1 MNKNRYRV
9 IFSQARG
16 LFIAVAEIVK
26 SRTKAAG
33 QSAGPVLD
41 DESSQFTPNSYKRL
55 NPLNFAVISV
65 LGAVVYTMPLSG
77 IANTQII
84 ADKSAP
90 NSQQATI
97 LNSSN
102 GVTQVNI
109 QTPSA
114 GGVSRNT
121 YTQFD
126 VGQKGAILNNSRNNA
141 QTQLGGWVQ
150 GNPWL
155 AGGEAKVILNEVN
168 SSNPSQLKGYLEVA
182 GKSAQVVIANPS
194 GLVCD
199 GCGVINADRFTLTT
213 GQAVMNQGYLE
224 SFRVRDGQVTIAGK
238 GLDGSLTPYTDI
250 YTRALNVNAG
260 LYANNLNV
268 VLGQNDVNIKDQV
281 TPQINAVTSGS
292 GDSNKPNFALDV
304 GQLGGMYAGKIFLV
318 GNEHGLGVRN
328 AGSINATSN
337 QLTLNSNGDLINTGN
352 IIANKDQ
359 VQLNAQN
366 IQNTGN
372 ISSATSWVTVQSQN
386 LDNSGLI
393 STADEL
399 HLQNK
404 NVMTN
409 TGKLNA
415 ARIVLDTD
423 SLKNSGSIEQTGL
436 QAFDVKAGQMTNIGG
451 KIGIPKPT
459 DTGET
464 GTGGGTTTEPTVPT
478 DPSQDGGSLGVVTT
492 EDITPKTY
500 DKGYIHVKNNFNNDS
515 GAIVAN
521 GGVDL
526 DSSNGLNNQDGQLNL
541 GTVNIKGDDFN
552 NDRGQLTVK
561 QADIQTQRFSNQAG
575 HLASNQALKIQ
586 ANSANNQ
593 KGKIQSVEQLDI
605 NIANELNNAEGQIA
619 SHADVNVV
627 ASNLNNTSGVVY
639 SEEQGV
645 QVNAY
650 QAIDNTAG
658 LIQAKTNLN
667 LNSTSL
673 NNTSGQIIADQITQ
687 KHTSVN
693 NTEGSIVANQDL
705 SSIVQQFDN
714 NLGQIQAKSVQLNH
728 DQLNNSGSIYADQ
741 DLTFTGQNLQNSGSL
756 AAGQNLSLNSS
767 TLQNDQE
774 GLIAAGLDRD
784 GKLSD
789 SGNLSIQV
797 DQADLHGQTFAGN
810 NLNVSSKNNINASN
824 GQLQAQNVTLQSKTG
839 SVSTEAAT
847 VIAKNQLSID
857 SQDLINNHKGQLSA
871 QNLSLNA
878 KQLDNRQGQIQHI
891 ATDDL
896 NLNFV
901 KGLNNQDGTIQSN
914 ANNINLTTTTLN
926 NESGKLIH
934 AGKQKLNLQLNSL
947 QGSQGQILSN
957 GELELNADQ
966 VVLDGATTSADQI
979 NITANSLS
987 HQKGQLLQSGTMSP
1001 LALAIKKELNN
1012 LQGVIAGQKGLDIQ
1026 AGAINNQS
1034 GQLLSG
1040 QGDLNLGVLQA
1051 LDNSHAG
1058 QIVSGTKTSI
1068 QAGSVNNSQ
1077 KGQISAIDSL
1087 TISSLNDINN
1097 ASGQIVANQD
1107 VSIKANGLDN
1117 HLGQIGTSQGKLEI
1131 DTGSGI
1137 LNNSS
1142 GSIQAEKDLMVKAGS
1157 IQNQSG
1163 LINSQSALGIN
1174 SGKGINNDAGQIIA
1188 KQNVSL
1194 NGQGLSNNAGT
1205 IGSIEGN
1212 IKLDTGAGDLSNQ
1225 SGKIQS
1231 AQDLAIK
1238 AQHIDN
1244 QSGLISAQK
1253 RLALDTQGLNN
1264 KKGQIQS
1271 GDVIN
1276 ITGQNLNN
1284 QGGAILTN
1292 ADLTLSIDGILD
1304 NSLEGKLS
1312 GKDTKISSGSI
1323 DNSGKGQINAKDNLS
1338 ITSQQ
1343 SINNQTGVMAAN
1355 QDVRVQSQGLDNTS
1369 GQIGSVQGQLDIN
1382 AGQATLQNTSGSLQA
1397 GGLLNLSS
1405 HGLTNDSGNIV
1416 ALGDST
1422 ILTTGDLSNQSGRIA
1437 SNGTSSITTENLNNH
1452 AGKIQSGD
1460 HADLTLNVKG
1470 ALNSSAGQI
1479 HGGNKLNIQSTTLD
1493 NSQKGQI
1500 SAQNALNIK
1509 TTGKINNQTGQILS
1523 NQSVD
1528 IGSQGLDNDQG
1539 QIASIQDGLKLDAGN
1554 QILSNRSGLL
1564 QAKADLTTKAVAI
1577 DNSSGQI
1584 SSQGKI
1590 DLSSQQAIINQK
1602 GLIVGEQSVDLDAQG
1617 INNNQGQIGTQGNL
1631 TVNTGKQAL
1640 QNQSGILQSGQDL
1653 QVVTGGLDNSVSGQI
1668 SSQGSLN
1675 IQSIGLI
1682 NNNTGL
1688 IAANRD
1694 AILKGQGIGNSQ
1706 GKIGSVDGSL
1716 SLNAGNGLLNNQS
1729 GSLQAAQL
1737 IKISANGVN
1746 NQSGQIIGLKSLVL
1760 DSQNQQLN
1768 NQKGVISSD
1777 QVDIS
1782 SGQLNNEQGLIQAN
1796 SGISIDTHHQDLVNV
1811 NSGQQGGILSQGNVT
1826 LNNVAKLDNSQ
1837 GYVASGKALEI
1848 SANQTENSAGL
1859 LTAGENLKIQ
1869 GIGQNQLLNNQSG
1882 QISSMGNMQLNI
1894 EQIKNQGKQNA
1905 GDANSQIIV
1914 SNQLTINSK
1923 QLDNQNSQGDDAN
1936 TQGIHAGS
1944 LDLTADM
1951 VNNQSGEILSRQ
1963 DANLKISQQ
1972 LNNQSGRINS
1982 VNALNIQGDALAIDN
1997 AKGQL
2002 LAGSNLDI
2010 KAKSLAGDGQVLS
2023 LGDAEIQLKESYQQ
2037 SVDGQLQANNNLS
2050 LSTEADIINDGKI
2063 NAGNKLELKAAN
2075 ISNTADAS
2083 IESHDTNLVAKGQIN
2098 NTGLINGDYTTLK
2111 ADTVNNI
2118 GTGRMYGTDVAI
2130 GAVTLNNL
2138 PDASGKAPIIA
2149 SRGDMNLGVKVL
2161 NNLANTA
2168 DYASQAQI
2176 FSAGGLYLGGA
2187 LDDQRKATGQ
2197 ADVINNESATI
2208 ESLGDMRLSAKQINN
2223 INKHF
2228 TTELVE
2234 VDRQD
2239 NLEKF
2244 YWGWYNF
2251 DGTKIRGMNPKEDWS
2266 KYTYSEIIYET
2277 QTLESAPG
2285 QIKAGGN
2292 MLLIAD
2298 NIMNDKSQILAG
2310 GELKVEG
2317 GTIHSDDTKGI
2328 RKVVDKGTQEL
2339 YWKYESHDYNP
2350 FEISSETGIDL
2361 SIAQAIGH
2369 YALNQENK
2377 PIEDVSGS
2385 KTADV
2390 VIAQDA
2396 NDDINALKAIGNN
2409 TTVNQDGLAK
2419 NKDLGIDDSGSVQ
2432 TDVKVSNQDQD
2443 NHQIDEKDHSIQVLD
2458 TEEKQGIS
2466 ADQAKGKA
2474 TANQTI
2480 APDQTGTGEEFEIRT
2495 IDGQKVK
2502 VPNNALYR
2510 VSGDKQSGYLVET
2523 DPAFTNYNQWL
2534 SSDYMLKALGL
2545 DPAMQQK
2552 RIGDGFYEQRMV
2564 QDQIANLTGYRFLEG
2579 YATDEEQYKALMNN
2593 GVTYAK
2599 LYGLQPGIALT
2610 AAQIAQL
2617 TSDIVWLVEKDVTL
2631 PDGSVT
2637 RALVPQVYVKARVGD
2652 LKGDGTLLAGNSVS
2666 FKLGGDLINSAT
2678 IAGREAVQITADNV
2692 NNLSGRIQG
2701 NTVGITTQN
2710 DLNNIGG
2717 QIKANDAMALNVG
2730 GNLNLTTTTRTSES
2744 EIGGFSSSVTGL
2756 DRIAGLYV
2764 GNGVTVDPDKATLV
2778 VDVAGNTVLKGAEI
2792 SNISGATVLN
2802 TKGNVDIGTV
2812 ETGYKLTSI
2821 RDARNSSVSQKT
2833 QDVGSQLNSSGSL
2846 LVNGQNIN
2854 IKGSSLNSEQGTA
2867 QLSATDHL
2875 NIEEGRQTSQLDSQ
2889 WHSKHKGTLSSKTE
2903 TGYLHETSDEAIA
2916 STVTGKDVSLS
2927 GNNIDIRGSQVIAD
2941 NTTQIQAKE
2950 NINITTAE
2958 NTYTNQ
2964 YEQTVKKSGFTASLS
2979 DGVAS
2984 VGYGKSSL
2992 NTKDDGQSTTLT
3004 QSVIG
3009 SKTGDTTIIAGK
3021 DLTAEAAIL
3030 SSGKDLNL
3038 QGANVNLNTGY
3049 ESNEQH
3055 SEVHSKNSGISVG
3068 ITYSPIAAAASSYK
3082 KNTENGQ
3089 FSDSAVGQVM
3099 QQANAIDKAFMAAKT
3114 PIVFT
3119 AGSHKSDQTSDSST
3133 TQAVV
3138 TQAKAAGNLNIIA
3151 TAGNINSQGAQ
3162 LSAEGD
3168 ALLHAKDTI
3177 NLAYATDHQEQTAS
3191 SKQSGFS
3198 IDTRDWLAPAGVY
3211 NDKQKGSAEADKVT
3225 GTQLSVGG
3233 KTILQTEQGDINILG
3248 SSVASQGDVNL
3259 NAARDINIKST
3270 QNSQSQSESSKS
3282 SGIGSAQISDT
3293 EQFYGYMKGGSQSNS
3308 NSIEQQRSQVGSLEG
3323 NVNIQAGNNYNQQV
3337 ADVIANKD
3345 INITAKKINVL
3356 EDKNT
3361 GSTSSSSDDLKIGI
3375 FKRISSPILDLLGAG
3390 DKLANNSQADDRTLA
3405 LQAIA
3410 VGAQG
3415 YQSYSD
3421 IKGGSFAKAE
3431 AGIGF
3436 STSKSKQTSSYATSQ
3451 QNSIKAGRNVNL
3463 TSTEGDIHL
3472 QNTQVN
3478 AKEQIS
3484 LDAAKNI
3491 LLESG
3496 QSQLKADGKNRNA
3509 GLSAGVGASVGAE
3522 TGVYIYAEAGYGKG
3536 SNHLDSNTHSQTTL
3550 DAGKVSL
3557 KSKGDTTLAGAT
3569 ATANRIDADVGG
3581 KLSIISQQDK
3591 VEQDIDQA
3599 GIGGRVQA
3607 SLGSAWQ
3614 ASGNVNQS
3622 NAKGSSNGVN
3632 EQSGLFAGDGGY
3644 HVNADS
3650 VDLKGGAI
3658 VSTATKDNND
3668 LTANSL
3674 TFSNIENKSSYDAS
3688 TVSLSGGT
3696 SFNKDKAGSTDGK
3709 ASNPTNNDNWRN
3721 ATSFSPSLPQQES
3734 DKDSSTTYATL
3745 SDGNITI
3752 GGKQTTVEQLGIH
3765 SDAATANQKID
3776 SLPNLQNI
3784 LDNQKSVADATS
3796 TIAAAVRTYSQNQQ
3810 IKAEEAKKNAEKEA
3824 IAELKEK
3831 GGADWEEYQSKTTDA
3846 EKQKIL
3852 ADHFIEYQ
3860 YASDEAQAW
3869 GMGGDKSRAV
3879 NAVTVAITGALGGQ
3893 TDLQVVAN
3901 TLAPYAAQQIGDKFG
3916 HGEDKNQ
3923 AAQLVS
3929 HAILGA
3935 VLAYVNNGNSA
3946 AGGSAAV
3953 ASEAAAIYLTNQYKD
3968 KKEYQNDKGEFIPNL
3983 LPEDVKTQIRDL
3995 TAAIGAVVGGTVG
4008 DSAFN
4013 AQIAGVVGQNA
4024 VENNV
4029 DSIKDYQDAKKNS
4042 DTMYKSTCAALGL
4055 SPSDPACGQYIR
4067 KEGLEILKGTAM
4079 VFIPTEPYELL
4090 PLGKGVAVVLKGTKK
4105 VIAVFKDVKAAENAV
4120 EKAGAK
4126 IENNVYRDDD
4136 LWSNRPSGKRE
4147 IASGLVGT
4155 DFEKWLK
4162 SKYGGSGSFNKGG
4175 REFDGSIGN
4184 TNRWYEAK
4192 SGNYWKDQTQTPQKL
4207 SKFKS
4212 DMGARKKIAESNGAT
4227 YELHSNTPIPQNIK
4241 SWLSEKGIPFYEHQ

>member
-121 YTQFD
+121 YSQFD

-318 GNEHGLGVRN
+318 GNEHGLGMRN

-366 IQNTGN
+366 IQNIGN
-372 ISSATSWVTVQSQN
+372 ISSATSRVTVQSQN

-436 QAFDVKAGQMTNIGG
+436 QAFDVKASQMTNIGG

-619 SHADVNVV
+619 SHTDVNVV

-645 QVNAY
+645 QVDAY

-658 LIQAKTNLN
+658 LIQAKTKLN

-693 NTEGSIVANQDL
+693 NTEGSIVAHQGIY
-705 SSIVQQFDN
+705 SKVGKFDN
-714 NLGQIQAKSVQLNH
+714 NQGQIQAKSVQLNH

-741 DLTFTGQNLQNSGSL
+741 DLNITGQGIQNTGSI

-878 KQLDNRQGQIQHI
+878 KQLENRQGQIQHI

-1564 QAKADLTTKAVAI
+1564 QAKTDLTTKAVVI

-1602 GLIVGEQSVDLDAQG
+1602 GLIVGEQSVDLGAQG

-1706 GKIGSVDGSL
+1706 GKIGSVNGSL

-1848 SANQTENSAGL
+1848 SANQIENSAGL

-1905 GDANSQIIV
+1905 GDANSQIIA

-2118 GTGRMYGTDVAI
+2118 GTGRIYGTDVAI

-2176 FSAGGLYLGGA
+2176 FSAGGLYLGRA

-2208 ESLGDMRLSAKQINN
+2208 ESLGNMRLSAKQINN

-2228 TTELVE
+2228 TTKDVKINEAF
-2234 VDRQD
+2234 
-2239 NLEKF
+2239 NLTTGHEN
-2244 YWGWYNF
+2244 GWYNV
-2251 DGTKIRGMNPKEDWS
+2251 DGTVISVENAGKRFDSYK
-2266 KYTYSEIIYET
+2266 YSEWTEQT
-2277 QTLESAPG
+2277 QVVDSAPAK
-2285 QIKAGGN
+2285 ITSGGN
-2292 MLLIAD
+2292 MDLSGA
-2298 NIMNDKSQILAG
+2298 NVFNDKSQIIAG
-2310 GELKVEG
+2310 GELKNEGGSINSARVEG
-2317 GTIHSDDTKGI
+2317 TEKYFAQGTRVLYEI
-2328 RKVVDKGTQEL
+2328 RSGKDKKSWENFT
-2339 YWKYESHDYNP
+2339 YSK
-2350 FEISSETGIDL
+2350 ETPIDL
-2361 SIAQAIGH
+2361 NVSEVIDHQK
-2369 YALNQENK
+2369 LNQENK
-2377 PIEDVSGS
+2377 SIDTVSNTQDSDKVTLAEDA
-2385 KTADV
+2385 KNDV
-2390 VIAQDA
+2390 
-2396 NDDINALKAIGNN
+2396 NDLKGTGNN

-2443 NHQIDEKDHSIQVLD
+2443 NHQIDEKNNSIQVVD
-2458 TEEKQGIS
+2458 TEEKQGVS

-2637 RALVPQVYVKARVGD
+2637 RALVPQVYVKVRVGD
-2652 LKGDGTLLAGNSVS
+2652 LKGDGTLLAGNSVN
-2666 FKLGGDLINSAT
+2666 FKLDGDLLNGAT

-2692 NNLSGRIQG
+2692 HNLGGRIQG

-2730 GNLNLTTTTRTSES
+2730 GNLNIETTTLTANSQFGDATSS
-2744 EIGGFSSSVTGL
+2744 TTSIGRV
-2756 DRIAGLYV
+2756 AGLYV
-2764 GNGVTVDPDKATLV
+2764 GNGSNTTIDPNKVTLAI
-2778 VDVAGNTVLKGAEI
+2778 DVAGNSVLKGAEI
-2792 SNISGATVLN
+2792 NNANGATVLN
-2802 TKGNVDIGTV
+2802 SKGNIDIGAVQIGRSDKRPITGKSGYSFDTQQDIGTKIASVGSVVLAGDNITGKAVNITSKQGNV
-2812 ETGYKLTSI
+2812 ELQAKNDITLENGLNERSVYSKDTTKGSFGSKTLSTFTEHESTSVTNQMSAGQNVILNSQQGDITATHLKADAGHNIQIQAEQGNVNLLSAIDEKSVSSTSNKKNFAKFKNQQQGFIDQEVAQTQLKAGNSVDINAGKNIELQANDIQAGQSIYVGNTLMQRQADGTLKSADGSVMPENVTLSTIETHDQQWNETQKGYRGVVKDLVKTVAVGLAGVEALAPGLKAPKVTIGESSSKRAEQIKQTGSSLKADDVYIGSSGQTTLTSSDIEAKNTTLSGQKVILNAAEEQNINAESKSKETVQGLGLKLNKDSI
-2821 RDARNSSVSQKT
+2821 RLGGFVNEDKSQSSKT
-2833 QDVGSQLNSSGSL
+2833 TETSHKAGNINTENLTIQGDNGVDIL
-2846 LVNGQNIN
+2846 GQNI
-2854 IKGSSLNSEQGTA
+2854 KA
-2867 QLSATDHL
+2867 
-2875 NIEEGRQTSQLDSQ
+2875 
-2889 WHSKHKGTLSSKTE
+2889 
-2903 TGYLHETSDEAIA
+2903 
-2916 STVTGKDVSLS
+2916 
-2927 GNNIDIRGSQVIAD
+2927 
-2941 NTTQIQAKE
+2941 
-2950 NINITTAE
+2950 
-2958 NTYTNQ
+2958 
-2964 YEQTVKKSGFTASLS
+2964 
-2979 DGVAS
+2979 
-2984 VGYGKSSL
+2984 
-2992 NTKDDGQSTTLT
+2992 
-3004 QSVIG
+3004 
-3009 SKTGDTTIIAGK
+3009 TGDTTIDHGRGSLNIGGYEDKTTVEDKSHVETISTEVGVRNAYLDAALAVGAVK
-3021 DLTAEAAIL
+3021 DAAEAVKQAKDDY
-3030 SSGKDLNL
+3030 SQAQRDYASGKISKEALNDSKANIAMATANL
-3038 QGANVNLNTGY
+3038 AAAQVAVGAAAAG
-3049 ESNEQH
+3049 
-3055 SEVHSKNSGISVG
+3055 
-3068 ITYSPIAAAASSYK
+3068 AAASSATYGF
-3082 KNTENGQ
+3082 TIGANGQ
-3089 FSDSAVGQVM
+3089 RIETTETTTTETSQWLGSQLDLNNLKLKSEGQDVNVTGSRLTATGTTTFEGTKDFNVTAGTERTNQDSSSKTNSQNVAYTSGGGGSFSIGKQDSKSHSESLTHINSDVELNRVSGAMDKLNIQGGEVSIADRGDLKVSEIHVESLQDTASSTNSSQGGSVGAGFGTNGGLSNVTASYNQGKGKSDSAWVNDTSKLMIG
-3099 QQANAIDKAFMAAKT
+3099 NAE
-3114 PIVFT
+3114 
-3119 AGSHKSDQTSDSST
+3119 
-3133 TQAVV
+3133 
-3138 TQAKAAGNLNIIA
+3138 N
-3151 TAGNINSQGAQ
+3151 
-3162 LSAEGD
+3162 D
-3168 ALLHAKDTI
+3168 ADLDAM
-3177 NLAYATDHQEQTAS
+3177 
-3191 SKQSGFS
+3191 
-3198 IDTRDWLAPAGVY
+3198 GV
-3211 NDKQKGSAEADKVT
+3211 QKVT
-3225 GTQLSVGG
+3225 NIGG
-3233 KTILQTEQGDINILG
+3233 
-3248 SSVASQGDVNL
+3248 
-3259 NAARDINIKST
+3259 
-3270 QNSQSQSESSKS
+3270 
-3282 SGIGSAQISDT
+3282 
-3293 EQFYGYMKGGSQSNS
+3293 
-3308 NSIEQQRSQVGSLEG
+3308 
-3323 NVNIQAGNNYNQQV
+3323 
-3337 ADVIANKD
+3337 VIANATKNTDGSLTDHGKLNYTGMLDLKD
-3345 INITAKKINVL
+3345 IQDHSSESNRGFDVSTSIGASIKGQDENSSKYPS
-3356 EDKNT
+3356 
-3361 GSTSSSSDDLKIGI
+3361 GSTTVGLQSKGHETEQLTKATMGQGTVTDVTDSTNRDVNATQEITRDQVTGMLDGSVTVDHRLLTESGRAEIAGEQKELAENIKDVVNASREIIGTAQNKIA
-3375 FKRISSPILDLLGAG
+3375 FDKRVEQESQHMTQDEKDLLNQ
-3390 DKLANNSQADDRTLA
+3390 LLNNFNSDLNNNTL
-3405 LQAIA
+3405 IPVA
-3410 VGAQG
+3410 V
-3415 YQSYSD
+3415 
-3421 IKGGSFAKAE
+3421 
-3431 AGIGF
+3431 AGI
-3436 STSKSKQTSSYATSQ
+3436 
-3451 QNSIKAGRNVNL
+3451 L
-3463 TSTEGDIHL
+3463 EG
-3472 QNTQVN
+3472 
-3478 AKEQIS
+3478 
-3484 LDAAKNI
+3484 
-3491 LLESG
+3491 
-3496 QSQLKADGKNRNA
+3496 
-3509 GLSAGVGASVGAE
+3509 
-3522 TGVYIYAEAGYGKG
+3522 
-3536 SNHLDSNTHSQTTL
+3536 
-3550 DAGKVSL
+3550 
-3557 KSKGDTTLAGAT
+3557 
-3569 ATANRIDADVGG
+3569 
-3581 KLSIISQQDK
+3581 
-3591 VEQDIDQA
+3591 
-3599 GIGGRVQA
+3599 
-3607 SLGSAWQ
+3607 
-3614 ASGNVNQS
+3614 
-3622 NAKGSSNGVN
+3622 
-3632 EQSGLFAGDGGY
+3632 
-3644 HVNADS
+3644 
-3650 VDLKGGAI
+3650 
-3658 VSTATKDNND
+3658 
-3668 LTANSL
+3668 
-3674 TFSNIENKSSYDAS
+3674 
-3688 TVSLSGGT
+3688 
-3696 SFNKDKAGSTDGK
+3696 
-3709 ASNPTNNDNWRN
+3709 
-3721 ATSFSPSLPQQES
+3721 
-3734 DKDSSTTYATL
+3734 
-3745 SDGNITI
+3745 
-3752 GGKQTTVEQLGIH
+3752 
-3765 SDAATANQKID
+3765 
-3776 SLPNLQNI
+3776 
-3784 LDNQKSVADATS
+3784 
-3796 TIAAAVRTYSQNQQ
+3796 AAAS
-3810 IKAEEAKKNAEKEA
+3810 A
-3824 IAELKEK
+3824 
-3831 GGADWEEYQSKTTDA
+3831 
-3846 EKQKIL
+3846 
-3852 ADHFIEYQ
+3852 
-3860 YASDEAQAW
+3860 ASCARVPAC
-3869 GMGGDKSRAV
+3869 A
-3879 NAVTVAITGALGGQ
+3879 NAVI
-3893 TDLQVVAN
+3893 
-3901 TLAPYAAQQIGDKFG
+3901 
-3916 HGEDKNQ
+3916 
-3923 AAQLVS
+3923 
-3929 HAILGA
+3929 
-3935 VLAYVNNGNSA
+3935 
-3946 AGGSAAV
+3946 
-3953 ASEAAAIYLTNQYKD
+3953 
-3968 KKEYQNDKGEFIPNL
+3968 NL
-3983 LPEDVKTQIRDL
+3983 F
-3995 TAAIGAVVGGTVG
+3995 GAVVGSAILNSG
-4008 DSAFN
+4008 DEKKESIPKPLPSTSGKSAN
-4013 AQIAGVVGQNA
+4013 MSPNGGDDEDEKNKIKKTTHAKLRADEGRPVGQAINDIQKA
-4024 VENNV
+4024 R
-4029 DSIKDYQDAKKNS
+4029 NS
-4042 DTMYKSTCAALGL
+4042 DIMIQS
-4055 SPSDPACGQYIR
+4055 
-4067 KEGLEILKGTAM
+4067 
-4079 VFIPTEPYELL
+4079 
-4090 PLGKGVAVVLKGTKK
+4090 
-4105 VIAVFKDVKAAENAV
+4105 KD
-4120 EKAGAK
+4120 
-4126 IENNVYRDDD
+4126 
-4136 LWSNRPSGKRE
+4136 
-4147 IASGLVGT
+4147 
-4155 DFEKWLK
+4155 
-4162 SKYGGSGSFNKGG
+4162 GSFVIRGVNSREHIVSQDG
-4175 REFDGSIGN
+4175 RLVTSIANRSNQAN
-4184 TNRWYEAK
+4184 TNLLR
-4192 SGNYWKDQTQTPQKL
+4192 SGQRRPATQ
-4207 SKFKS
+4207 
-4212 DMGARKKIAESNGAT
+4212 AE
-4227 YELHSNTPIPQNIK
+4227 IDKIK
-4241 SWLSEKGIPFYEHQ
+4241 SFIK